1 MGPMAGFADCV
12 AAAEGLSAVH
22 LSTVAAAATRSSQ
35 GGHPIHGMLL
45 ERPSIGTANSLTPS
59 VAMASEESLTSF
71 LLSFRD
77 NVCDDNAKETSP
89 PPSDMCVSGPPSAP
103 FGDPTL
109 KALKARAPSNTL
121 LDIAGDTS
129 CNRVTRRTDGDSEK
143 VTLKNR
149 ESTCETKVC
158 QLDVWNDVAS
168 KGQSHRYLVDNTSN
182 ASVPGLQ
189 LRRQVERNREVTYK
203 SMVGP
208 HRLQRGN
215 LVYGD
220 VIVPPLLL
228 QGCGA
233 HRHCRDILPKRL
245 AT

>member
-1 MGPMAGFADCV
+1 MWLIP
-12 AAAEGLSAVH
+12 LSGV
-22 LSTVAAAATRSSQ
+22 
-35 GGHPIHGMLL
+35 
-45 ERPSIGTANSLTPS
+45 
-59 VAMASEESLTSF
+59 
-71 LLSFRD
+71 
-77 NVCDDNAKETSP
+77 
-89 PPSDMCVSGPPSAP
+89 CVSCMYHT
-103 FGDPTL
+103 FGGGY
-109 KALKARAPSNTL
+109 RACIINVSHDYQCMYDTL
-121 LDIAGDTS
+121 LDTIDTKCDTYDIINDTIPLS
-129 CNRVTRRTDGDSEK
+129 RGCVLSE
-143 VTLKNR
+143 
-149 ESTCETKVC
+149 VC